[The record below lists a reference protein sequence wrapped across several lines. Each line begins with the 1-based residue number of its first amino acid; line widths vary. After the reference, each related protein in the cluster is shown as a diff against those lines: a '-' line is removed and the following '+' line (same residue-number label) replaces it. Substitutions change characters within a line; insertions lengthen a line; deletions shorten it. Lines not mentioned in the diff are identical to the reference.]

1 MFHLVI
7 VECESTSTPV
17 VAGHG
22 SQGAIIEAMLRRNAD
37 GGTPSTRFSHWN
49 AVQMQAYPGLDGV
62 DAMFLTGGG
71 TEGFAWLLFLPAG
84 LS

>member
-7 VECESTSTPV
+7 VECESTLTPV

-37 GGTPSTRFSHWN
+37 KGPPSICFSHWN
-49 AVQMQAYPGLDGV
+49 AVHMQSYPSLDGV
-62 DAMFLTGGG
+62 DAMFFTGGG
-71 TEGFAWLLFLPAG
+71 N
-84 LS
+84 